1 ESPEEHVNLVIN
13 RISDKYYKKYG
24 DNGNFLN
31 SKHLALFKSV
41 CTELGLESEYRD
53 FGIAC
58 FINSAD
64 FERADIYFDRFID
77 KNLDIYSSDQILALL
92 NGANKNNQCY
102 WRNRSRNGN
111 DSIRILKAAKDKLP
125 IGFDFSIYDNLPVD
139 KIDHVLEEDAGER

>member
-1 ESPEEHVNLVIN
+1 
-13 RISDKYYKKYG
+13 
-24 DNGNFLN
+24 
-31 SKHLALFKSV
+31 
-41 CTELGLESEYRD
+41 
-53 FGIAC
+53 
-58 FINSAD
+58 
-64 FERADIYFDRFID
+64 
-77 KNLDIYSSDQILALL
+77 IYSSDQILALL